1 MADPTPPAQDS
12 RHGERTLYVVATVHL
27 DTQWRWTIQD
37 TIRAFV
43 PATLEQNFEHLENH
57 SFFVVS
63 FEGAF
68 RYMLMKEYY
77 PEEYEHLKGLVETGR
92 WCLAGS
98 MLDAPDVNVV
108 SPESL
113 IRHILYGNGFFS
125 REFGRQSTDLFLPD
139 CFGFGWALPSI
150 AAHCGLRG
158 FSAQKFGNWMAPAT
172 IPFDIGRWEGPDG
185 SSIVAA
191 IRPEGYGEGL
201 REDLSQAERWIER
214 LDETGRLCGAHVG
227 LMYVGVGDRGGALDA
242 TSMDWLRRSVEGRGP
257 VQVRVSGS
265 DQLFRDLQE
274 EQIENLP
281 RHRGELLLPTH
292 GTGCLTSQAELKR
305 WNRRNEVMAE
315 AAEKAAVI
323 ADWLGAL
330 AYPAERLRDAWLRF
344 LWHQMHDD
352 LTGTSIPQ
360 AYRYSWNDEAV
371 ATNRFASALTDA
383 ISGLCGHSMWIR
395 FLRR

>member
-125 REFGRQSTDLFLPD
+125 REFGRQSTDLFLPA

-150 AAHCGLRG
+150 AAHCGLVGADSPHRSSAIGWHPPPFPSTSAGGKARTGPASSPRSARRAMAKVYGRTSAKPRG
-158 FSAQKFGNWMAPAT
+158 GSSASTRPAGFAALTSVSCTSESAIVEARSMRPPWTGCDEASRGEVRSKCVSPARISCSEISKRNKSRICPDIGESFSFLRMAP
-172 IPFDIGRWEGPDG
+172 
-185 SSIVAA
+185 VA
-191 IRPEGYGEGL
+191 
-201 REDLSQAERWIER
+201 
-214 LDETGRLCGAHVG
+214 
-227 LMYVGVGDRGGALDA
+227 
-242 TSMDWLRRSVEGRGP
+242 
-257 VQVRVSGS
+257 
-265 DQLFRDLQE
+265 
-274 EQIENLP
+274 
-281 RHRGELLLPTH
+281 
-292 GTGCLTSQAELKR
+292 
-305 WNRRNEVMAE
+305 
-315 AAEKAAVI
+315 
-323 ADWLGAL
+323 
-330 AYPAERLRDAWLRF
+330 
-344 LWHQMHDD
+344 
-352 LTGTSIPQ
+352 
-360 AYRYSWNDEAV
+360 
-371 ATNRFASALTDA
+371 
-383 ISGLCGHSMWIR
+383 
-395 FLRR
+395 